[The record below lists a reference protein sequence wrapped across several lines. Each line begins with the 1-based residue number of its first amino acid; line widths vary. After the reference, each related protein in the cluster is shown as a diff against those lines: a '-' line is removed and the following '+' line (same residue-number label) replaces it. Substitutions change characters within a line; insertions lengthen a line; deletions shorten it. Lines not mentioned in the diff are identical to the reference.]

1 MKGKR
6 DMSRIKSTLVI
17 RGLGQ
22 AWAQGHSASVA
33 KALPALQKAHQVWGW
48 ERKEAESQFSDSVM
62 TAFGALKLQELLMNV
77 QC

>member
-1 MKGKR
+1 
-6 DMSRIKSTLVI
+6 MSRIKSTLVI

-22 AWAQGHSASVA
+22 AWAQGHSTSAA
-33 KALPALQKAHQVWGW
+33 KALPALQKAHQVRGW
-48 ERKEAESQFSDSVM
+48 ERKEAESQFSDSVT